1 MVKRTTE
8 IKENITEDD
17 VRMKVKELSSP
28 MLQSEYLENV
38 LKRIVIQPNVK
49 ILASKMLSDL
59 YVARGLWSIAAKT
72 LENAAD
78 AAQTF
83 SDKKNLYMSVG
94 VLYIKSMDYLL
105 ADDAFRK
112 AIEAASPGEKARLAA
127 DLRNLFMREADQL
140 NNDRKIAKAAK
151 LYERILKTATD
162 INEKK
167 KVMSNLVVLYE
178 KLARISD
185 SMQMRDSLKRL

>member
-8 IKENITEDD
+8 IKENITADD
-17 VRMKVKELSSP
+17 VTMKVKELSSP
-28 MLQSEYLENV
+28 MLQSEYLENI
-38 LKRIVIQPNVK
+38 LKRIVIQPDVK

-59 YVARGLWSIAAKT
+59 YVNRGLWSIAAKT

-83 SDKKNLYMSVG
+83 ADKKNLYMSVG

-112 AIEAASPGEKARLAA
+112 ALEATTPGEKARLSA
-127 DLRNLFMREADQL
+127 DIKNLFMNEADQL
-140 NNDRKIAKAAK
+140 NKDKKIAKAAK
-151 LYERILKTATD
+151 LYERILKTASD

-167 KVMSNLVVLYE
+167 KVMSALVVLYE

-185 SMQMRDSLKRL
+185 SMQMKESLSRL